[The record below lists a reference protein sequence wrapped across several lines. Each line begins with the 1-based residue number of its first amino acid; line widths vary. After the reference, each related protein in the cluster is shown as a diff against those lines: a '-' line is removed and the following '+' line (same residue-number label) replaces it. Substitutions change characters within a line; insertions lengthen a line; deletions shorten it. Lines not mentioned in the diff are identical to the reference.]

1 MQLRKCRYCGAALDP
16 EEHCECEDEKVRK
29 RVLLEQYIKNNMQ
42 VREDGQ
48 MQFKVG

>member
-1 MQLRKCRYCGAALDP
+1 MIYKTCSVCGAALDP
-16 EEHCECEDEKVRK
+16 GEHCECEDEKVRK